1 MILINNIILVFI
13 VFLIQAWT
21 ADFFSIGTISPDFCI
36 MYILYIS
43 VKEGRLMGTLVGFI
57 FGIILD
63 LSSGTNQFFGLTP
76 LIYTATGYASGFLDG
91 KYEKLNKHYF
101 TLTWVLIILFQFL
114 IFSLIYYQ
122 SYLIQ
127 DPFSFLIKWLGT
139 SLYTLSFLGIFQ
151 IIIPIHKLS

>member
-1 MILINNIILVFI
+1 MTLINNIFLVFL

-21 ADFFSIGTISPDFCI
+21 ADFFSIGTINPDFCI
-36 MYILYIS
+36 IYILYVS

-57 FGIILD
+57 FGVVLD
-63 LSSGTNQFFGLTP
+63 LSSGTTQFFGLTP
-76 LIYTATGYASGFLDG
+76 LIYSTTGYASGFLDG
-91 KYEKLNKHYF
+91 KYEKLNKQYF
-101 TLTWVLIILFQFL
+101 TLAWVLIIVFQFL

-122 SYLIQ
+122 NYLVQ
-127 DPFSFLIKWLGT
+127 DPFVFFLKWIGS

>member
-21 ADFFSIGTISPDFCI
+21 VDFFSIGTISPDFCI
-36 MYILYIS
+36 IYILYVS
-43 VKEGRLMGTLVGFI
+43 VKEGSLMGTLVGFI

-76 LIYTATGYASGFLDG
+76 LIYSTTGYASGFLDG
-91 KYEKLNKHYF
+91 KYEKLNKQYF
-101 TLTWVLIILFQFL
+101 TLAWVLIIVFQFL

-122 SYLIQ
+122 NYLVQ
-127 DPFSFLIKWLGT
+127 DPFVFFLKWIGS